1 MFCSGGSIRVYL
13 LLIGTS
19 FASIAQSAPTN
30 RIPQAIDVNQRAVLR
45 GSARAFAK
53 PEFDLGRVDA
63 NMQING
69 VSLNLK
75 LSPNQQAELQALLS
89 KQQDRSS
96 PTYHKWLTPEQYGD
110 RFGMSWAD
118 LARITSWLQSEGF
131 EIIRVSR
138 SRTRISFSGIA
149 SQLEAAFRTEIHY
162 YLVNGEMHFAN
173 ATELSVPAAFA
184 GVVLSVG
191 NLSDLR
197 EKPGNIGSSNKSS
210 AAISPHYTNS
220 SSGNHYLSPADF
232 ATIYDLNPLYSA
244 GLDGTGQSIAV
255 MGQTAIQTSTVDDTG
270 DLDDF
275 RSAAGLPA
283 RISCPAAS
291 CNFQQVQVPASGTA
305 VIVSA
310 DLVEA
315 DLDLEWAEAIA
326 PNATLIFVYI
336 GNAANF
342 DAFNALQYTVDNNL
356 APIISITYGSCE
368 ANPPPS
374 ADPLTVQQW
383 AQQANS
389 QGQTIIAASGDSGS
403 ADCDVQKNDP
413 ASKGLAVDV
422 PGAIPEVTGVGG
434 TEFTGDASST
444 TTTTYWNATN
454 TVVGGSAISYIPEMT
469 WNDTLTL
476 GVLSSSG
483 GGASTLFAKP
493 TWQVGTNVPNDGARD
508 VPDIALSASSA
519 HDPYLVCSNQSCA
532 SGFSASSHTGGTS
545 FGAPAFAGIVAL
557 INQRTS
563 SSQGN
568 VNPTL
573 YSLAGTTPAAFH
585 DITTGSNQVPC
596 TSGSPDC
603 PGSGIMGFSAGP
615 GYDQTT
621 GLGSLDAAVLVNAWP
636 AAYSISAR
644 PTSVSI
650 AAAGDQGT
658 SSITL
663 APVDQFTGTVTLSC
677 TPQSGVFG
685 LTCQIL
691 PATVT
696 AVSPNA
702 TLTVF
707 TVGPGSASVAKSARP
722 GWLAGSGASLFVGIL
737 LFEIPFFRRRRTSL
751 PAFLLVA
758 VLAAGIGCSSSSA
771 PTPPPTTPPGNYTI
785 KITGT
790 SGSTSFSTS
799 VTAGVL

>member
-1 MFCSGGSIRVYL
+1 M
-13 LLIGTS
+13 
-19 FASIAQSAPTN
+19 
-30 RIPQAIDVNQRAVLR
+30 
-45 GSARAFAK
+45 
-53 PEFDLGRVDA
+53 
-63 NMQING
+63 
-69 VSLNLK
+69 
-75 LSPNQQAELQALLS
+75 
-89 KQQDRSS
+89 
-96 PTYHKWLTPEQYGD
+96 
-110 RFGMSWAD
+110 
-118 LARITSWLQSEGF
+118 
-131 EIIRVSR
+131 
-138 SRTRISFSGIA
+138 
-149 SQLEAAFRTEIHY
+149 
-162 YLVNGEMHFAN
+162 
-173 ATELSVPAAFA
+173 PAAFA
-184 GVVLSVG
+184 GTVLSVG

-197 EKPGNIGSSNKSS
+197 AKPRNIRSSDRLSV
-210 AAISPHYTNS
+210 ALSPHYTNS

-232 ATIYDLNPLYSA
+232 ATIYDLNPLYA
-244 GLDGTGQSIAV
+244 ARLDGTGQSIAV

-275 RSAAGLPA
+275 RSAAGLPP
-283 RISCPAAS
+283 RTSS
-291 CNFQQVQVPASGTA
+291 NFRQVQVPSSGTA

-315 DLDLEWAEAIA
+315 DLDLEWAEAVA
-326 PNATLIFVYI
+326 PNAKLIFVYI

-356 APIISITYGSCE
+356 APIISITYGNCE
-368 ANPPPS
+368 ADPPLS

-389 QGQTIIAASGDSGS
+389 QGQTIIAASGDSGA
-403 ADCDVQKNDP
+403 ADCDVQKDDP
-413 ASKGLAVDV
+413 ASKGVAVDV
-422 PGAIPEVTGVGG
+422 PAAIPEVTGVGG
-434 TEFTGDASST
+434 TEFSGDASST

-454 TVVGGSAISYIPEMT
+454 TAVGGSAISYIPETT

-508 VPDIALSASSA
+508 VPDIALSASSS
-519 HDPYLVCSNQSCA
+519 HDPYLVCSSQSCA

-545 FGAPAFAGIVAL
+545 FGAPTFAGIVAL

-563 SSQGN
+563 SIQGN

-573 YSLAGTTPAAFH
+573 YSLAGNTPAAFH
-585 DITTGSNQVPC
+585 DITTGSNDVPC

-636 AAYSISAR
+636 AAYSISAS

-658 SSITL
+658 SSISL
-663 APVDQFTGTVTLSC
+663 APVDQFTGTVTLTC

-685 LTCQIL
+685 LTCQIN

-696 AVSPNA
+696 AGSPNA
-702 TLTVF
+702 ALTIF
-707 TVGPGSASVAKSARP
+707 TVGPGSASAAKSVLHP
-722 GWLAGSGASLFVGIL
+722 GWLAGSGALFVVVL
-737 LFEIPFFRRRRTSL
+737 LIEIPFFHRRRTSL
-751 PAFLLVA
+751 PAFLLLVF
-758 VLAAGIGCSSSSA
+758 LAAGVGCGSSSA
-771 PTPPPTTPPGNYTI
+771 PTPPPTTPPGNYNHQDYRHKRQHLVLHERHRRSTVI
-785 KITGT
+785 L
-790 SGSTSFSTS
+790 SGWPKRARAETCPRVRPVCSQRWH
-799 VTAGVL
+799 